1 MKFFYYIWW
10 EESCQQTEREKGSL
24 FLLPQIR
31 LLLLFWRLHVLSS
44 CIIYLYS
51 KYNNGI
57 FRKYIFKKKMNKML
71 NVHIIN
77 SSPESENKY
86 EYRAC
91 LEKLD
96 IWALCYGDF
105 VRQIVSEK
113 VVSVLIP
120 IGKKVV
126 SENS

>member
-1 MKFFYYIWW
+1 
-10 EESCQQTEREKGSL
+10 
-24 FLLPQIR
+24 
-31 LLLLFWRLHVLSS
+31 
-44 CIIYLYS
+44 
-51 KYNNGI
+51 
-57 FRKYIFKKKMNKML
+57 ML